1 MFLGYKA
8 WDNPASGVQEKL
20 FATTTKW
27 PQCLANSTFSLFVFS
42 AGHALSSFM
51 PSTHGFQ
58 EFTGVSHTDTIH
70 SQGEK
75 KKKRCYDP
83 KCFAHAYKLLCCR
96 CFVGDFEPYS
106 ESAEWMLSEWW

>member
-1 MFLGYKA
+1 M
-8 WDNPASGVQEKL
+8 
-20 FATTTKW
+20 
-27 PQCLANSTFSLFVFS
+27 FS

-75 KKKRCYDP
+75 KKKGVMIQN
-83 KCFAHAYKLLCCR
+83 ALL
-96 CFVGDFEPYS
+96 
-106 ESAEWMLSEWW
+106 MLTSFCAVDAL

>member
-1 MFLGYKA
+1 M
-8 WDNPASGVQEKL
+8 
-20 FATTTKW
+20 
-27 PQCLANSTFSLFVFS
+27 FS

-75 KKKRCYDP
+75 KKK
-83 KCFAHAYKLLCCR
+83 KGVMIQNALL
-96 CFVGDFEPYS
+96 
-106 ESAEWMLSEWW
+106 MLTSFCAVDAL